1 MIQWML
7 AIWSLVP
14 LPVLNPV
21 CISESSWF
29 TYCSSS
35 WTLNF
40 PGSYAILFFM
50 APDLTFTTR
59 HIYKW
64 VSFLLC
70 PSHIILSGAISN
82 CPLLFPSS
90 ILDTFQPGRRGGASS
105 VVMTFCLFI
114 LLWDSCSKNT
124 TVVCHSLLQ
133 WTTFC
138 QNSSQ
143 WPVRLGWPC
152 MAWLIASP
160 SNSSPFA
167 RRRLQSMKGPVNV
180 FLKQVFTTALQPGR
194 CPGGKGAVSIVGGLH
209 FILRQPVSS
218 YPWVPTTVSEMGK
231 MLVATEC
238 SEGPRP
244 GGGSWSLHSMVD
256 KAPDSWGR
264 TLAFCFWFWTSCF
277 TSLCLR
283 FPICKVRMITISR
296 MFSRSCHED

>member
-50 APDLTFTTR
+50 ATDLTFTTR

-138 QNSSQ
+138 QNFSL
-143 WPVRLGWPC
+143 WPIHLGWHC
-152 MAWLIASP
+152 IAWLTASLSYASHDKAVIHEGVKAMASP
-160 SNSSPFA
+160 VVMYRCESWIIKKAEHWRFDA
-167 RRRLQSMKGPVNV
+167 LELWCWRRLKHP
-180 FLKQVFTTALQPGR
+180 
-194 CPGGKGAVSIVGGLH
+194 
-209 FILRQPVSS
+209 
-218 YPWVPTTVSEMGK
+218 
-231 MLVATEC
+231 
-238 SEGPRP
+238 
-244 GGGSWSLHSMVD
+244 
-256 KAPDSWGR
+256 
-264 TLAFCFWFWTSCF
+264 
-277 TSLCLR
+277 
-283 FPICKVRMITISR
+283 
-296 MFSRSCHED
+296 